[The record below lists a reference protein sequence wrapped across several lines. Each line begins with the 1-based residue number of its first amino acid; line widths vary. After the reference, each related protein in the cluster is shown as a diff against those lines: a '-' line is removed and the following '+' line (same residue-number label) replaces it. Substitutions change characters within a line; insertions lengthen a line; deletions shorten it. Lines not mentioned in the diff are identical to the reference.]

1 MAFLNPDGNLDI
13 ERINALP
20 FEEYML
26 EMGRLTEAQTEEYI
40 SKLPPQDA
48 KEPVKAVE
56 VNYKTEE
63 ERNKYEGILSS
74 DLWKMLRE
82 KYGY

>member
-1 MAFLNPDGNLDI
+1 MVFLNPDGSLDI
-13 ERINALP
+13 ERINSLP

-40 SKLPPQDA
+40 SKLPPQDT
-48 KEPVKAVE
+48 KEPVKAIP
-56 VNYKTEE
+56 VNYKNEE
-63 ERNKYEGILSS
+63 ERKKFEGILAS
-74 DLWKMLRE
+74 DFWKMLRE